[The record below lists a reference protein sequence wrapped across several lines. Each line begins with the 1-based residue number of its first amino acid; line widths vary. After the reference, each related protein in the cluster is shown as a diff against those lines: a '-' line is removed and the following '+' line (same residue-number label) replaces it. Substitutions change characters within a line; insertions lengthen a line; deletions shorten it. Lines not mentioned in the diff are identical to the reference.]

1 MKLEDLGYVQGLSD
15 YLKSEDLPDAAIAR
29 VMQEHREKYV
39 VSDGESEYEAEI
51 TGNLRYSASSRA
63 DFPAVGDW
71 VIMSVYDKDKAIIY
85 KVLPRRSV
93 LARQA
98 VGKHGEIQIIST
110 NIDVAFIIQSINNN
124 FNINRLE
131 RYLAACY
138 SSGIEPVLVI
148 SKTDLATKEEIDS
161 AINEL
166 NRRDSKVKH
175 ILLSNISLN
184 GLDELMKFIVKG
196 KTYCLVGSSGVGK
209 STLLNNLLKKE
220 VMKTREIS
228 SSTNKGKHTT
238 AHRQLFVLD
247 NGGIIIDTPG
257 MKELGM
263 TDEVDG
269 INATY
274 DDIVRLAV
282 SCRFQDCRHVNEAG
296 CAVTEAVENGD
307 ISRASYDNYLR
318 MLKEQQHFQTT
329 VAEKKRRDKMF
340 GKIVKD
346 YFKNKDKNN
355 Y

>member
-15 YLKSEDLPDAAIAR
+15 YLNSENLPDAAIAR
-29 VMQEHREKYV
+29 VTQEHREKYV
-39 VSDGESEYEAEI
+39 VSDGEYEYEAEI
-51 TGNLRYSASSRA
+51 TGNLMYSASSRA

-110 NIDVAFIIQSINNN
+110 NIDVAFIIQAINNN

-184 GLDELMKFIVKG
+184 GMDELMKFIVKG

-238 AHRQLFVLD
+238 AHRQLFILE

-296 CAVTEAVENGD
+296 CAVTEAVENGN